1 MGARK
6 ITQGCPTGLHPRC
19 GEHKS
24 KYGSCRFLCQVRRC
38 LQVLRLSPN
47 SYRALGEPL
56 SLSEPQVCVLSRFS
70 RVPLFA
76 TSWTVARHAP
86 LSGILQAGILQWV
99 AMPSPRGS
107 SQPRDGTLASCISCM
122 GRGDLYHQHHPGSPW
137 TPWYHYLNGG
147 SPSLLCWSVGRV
159 CLQATVNL
167 ASQTQLTTCCDAIKL
182 LGPTYFV
189 FLLLIEIRLQR
200 YTSHPQEK

>member
-38 LQVLRLSPN
+38 LQVLRLSPI
-47 SYRALGEPL
+47 SYRALGEPINL
-56 SLSEPQVCVLSRFS
+56 AEPQVCVLSRFS

-86 LSGILQAGILQWV
+86 LSGILQAGIPQWV
-99 AMPSPRGS
+99 AMPSLRGS
-107 SQPRDGTLASCISCM
+107 SQPRDGTLASCISCI
-122 GRGDLYHQHHPGSPW
+122 GRGDLYHQHHPGSP
-137 TPWYHYLNGG
+137 
-147 SPSLLCWSVGRV
+147 
-159 CLQATVNL
+159 
-167 ASQTQLTTCCDAIKL
+167 
-182 LGPTYFV
+182 
-189 FLLLIEIRLQR
+189 
-200 YTSHPQEK
+200 